1 MQVGYVLC
9 SADLNEILCL
19 TECKSSVEM
28 VSIDSTKAINKS
40 ICLSDLTE
48 IKSIYKKFRN
58 KELVGE
64 LEVVN
69 VARLYKKFY

>member
-1 MQVGYVLC
+1 MQIGYVLC
-9 SADLNEILCL
+9 TKDLEKILCL
-19 TECKSSVEM
+19 SECKTGVEM
-28 VSIDSTKAINKS
+28 LSIDSTKAINKS

-48 IKSIYKKFRN
+48 VKSIYKKFRD
-58 KELVGE
+58 KKLIGE

>member
-1 MQVGYVLC
+1 MLDV
-9 SADLNEILCL
+9 
-19 TECKSSVEM
+19 
-28 VSIDSTKAINKS
+28 DSTKNINKS

-48 IKSIYKKFRN
+48 IKSIYKKFR
-58 KELVGE
+58 EREMIDE

>member
-1 MQVGYVLC
+1 MQIGYVLC
-9 SADLNEILCL
+9 SKDLSRILCL
-19 TECKSSVEM
+19 SDDRSGVEM
-28 VSIDSTKAINKS
+28 LDVDSTKNINKS

-48 IKSIYKKFRN
+48 IKSIYKKFRE
-58 KELVGE
+58 KEMIDE

>member
-1 MQVGYVLC
+1 ML
-9 SADLNEILCL
+9 
-19 TECKSSVEM
+19 
-28 VSIDSTKAINKS
+28 SIDSTKTINKS

-58 KELVGE
+58 KELVAE